1 MLVAALDGS
10 RELIRPSPSYMP
22 SGAETLLLELFA
34 IFVWAKIFGEVFERL
49 SLPAVLGEILAGII
63 LGPHAF
69 HLIQPS
75 ENVYA
80 FAEIGAIFVLFTAGL
95 ETRPQDLLR
104 VGRQSLGVAVAGV
117 VAPFVLGFL
126 YMRLRG
132 EAVHEAV
139 FVAAA
144 MVATS
149 VAITARVL
157 ADLRVLD
164 ARFARIIMG
173 AAVFD
178 DILGMILLAVVSGMA
193 TGGGIRWWHL
203 GLTFAEAVG
212 FALFM
217 IFVGPRIVRRV
228 RPGLRH
234 MSLQNAPLVLSLAIC
249 LLLSWAAARIGM
261 AAIIGAFF
269 AGLILADYAPEWG
282 LQPRIHA
289 INEFLAPF
297 FFFTIGARLD
307 IHLFSGNVL
316 FDAFIISLLAVVS
329 KVVGCGLP
337 VLHEGRSTALRVGI
351 GMMPRG
357 EVALIVALVGLQ
369 MNMVSQS
376 AYAIVIFMTGF
387 TTVLA
392 PPLLRALLR
401 GPAGGKGAG
410 SPPLMEARHP
420 SGVVR

>member
-1 MLVAALDGS
+1 
-10 RELIRPSPSYMP
+10 MP

>member
-1 MLVAALDGS
+1 
-10 RELIRPSPSYMP
+10 
-22 SGAETLLLELFA
+22 LLLELFA
-34 IFVWAKIFGEVFERL
+34 IFVWAKIFGELFERL
-49 SLPAVLGEILAGII
+49 SLPAVLGEILAGVI
-63 LGPHAF
+63 LGPHAAR
-69 HLIQPS
+69 LISPS

-95 ETRPQDLLR
+95 ETRPLDLLR

-117 VAPFVLGFL
+117 VAPFVLGFF

-132 EAVHEAV
+132 EANHEAI

-157 ADLRVLD
+157 ADLHVLNT
-164 ARFARIIMG
+164 RFARIIMG

-178 DILGMILLAVVSGMA
+178 DILGMILLAVVSGIA
-193 TGGGIRWWHL
+193 SGGGIRWWHL
-203 GLTFAEAVG
+203 GVTFAEAIG

-269 AGLILADYAPEWG
+269 AGLVLADYAPEWR

-289 INEFLAPF
+289 INEFLGPF

-307 IHLFSGNVL
+307 VHLFSGNVL
-316 FDAFIISLLAVVS
+316 LDAFVISLLAVIS
-329 KVVGCGLP
+329 KVFGCGLP
-337 VLHEGRSTALRVGI
+337 VLHEGPATALRVGI

-387 TTVLA
+387 TTILA
-392 PPLLRALLR
+392 PPLLRLLLR
-401 GPAGGKGAG
+401 GQAGGKGTGTA
-410 SPPLMEARHP
+410 AP
-420 SGVVR
+420 SLVGAHQGNGEQ

>member
-1 MLVAALDGS
+1 
-10 RELIRPSPSYMP
+10 MP

-132 EAVHEAV
+132 EATHEAV